1 MGEKACKMLLYSQEY
16 DINDQKEGQMCY
28 GKWLPGWVVQE
39 SFIEKDVFEQV
50 RITVGKEGK
59 KKKKSE
65 LEDQI
70 SAILFRLL

>member
-1 MGEKACKMLLYSQEY
+1 
-16 DINDQKEGQMCY
+16 MCY
-28 GKWLPGWVVQE
+28 GKWLPGWIVQE

-65 LEDQI
+65 LEDKI
-70 SAILFRLL
+70 SAILFWLL